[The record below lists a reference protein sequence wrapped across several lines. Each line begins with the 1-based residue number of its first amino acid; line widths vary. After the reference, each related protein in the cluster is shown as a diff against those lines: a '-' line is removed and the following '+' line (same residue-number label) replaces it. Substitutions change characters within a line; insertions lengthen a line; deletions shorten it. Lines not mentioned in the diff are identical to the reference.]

1 MGLFGRFKN
10 VKLEDTSDLV
20 KGLMQDFKA
29 TVSSDDSSTMGARSG
44 TDTNKPS
51 EWWSSTFTKEEQEYI
66 ASKLGSR
73 SIADELPNKP
83 VMDLINAAM
92 YFNNATDRRLARL
105 MLAEAERQ
113 AENSGDILDLH
124 FTYSEMIPTY
134 YRDRDNDPEALDV
147 AISACEKQIKLG
159 PKQHWLGGKN
169 IQGTRFCRHTEDSTN
184 CE

>member
-10 VKLEDTSDLV
+10 VKLEDTSDIV
-20 KGLMQDFKA
+20 EGLMQDFKA

-44 TDTNKPS
+44 TDTNKLS

-105 MLAEAERQ
+105 MLAEAEAGRQ
-113 AENSGDILDLH
+113 AD
-124 FTYSEMIPTY
+124 
-134 YRDRDNDPEALDV
+134 A
-147 AISACEKQIKLG
+147 
-159 PKQHWLGGKN
+159 
-169 IQGTRFCRHTEDSTN
+169 
-184 CE
+184 